1 MPSITGINSGLDTDT
16 IIDAIINAERGD
28 AYLLEIQQAEK
39 QVIINAYQALQAKF
53 LGFNAQLGSLT
64 KSSTFEQA
72 AVNVSDD
79 TILSATGSGRV
90 STGSY
95 TVQVLS
101 LARNHQLV
109 SQGFTDDSLSDFGI
123 GTITIQVGDGSAN
136 EITIDSGNNSLVG
149 IKNAINNAKIGVTA
163 SIINDGTTSN
173 AYRLILS
180 SDNPGTQNEMTV
192 ASSLTGGLNLN
203 YSTAVFDSPEGVSV
217 DSGTSSIMSLGAT
230 AAYTGN
236 ENKIYTFTVAGEG
249 EQTVGT
255 DNITLN
261 WTDGTNSGSIIV
273 TQADA
278 EVELVGVGAD
288 GLTLSMSAGTLN
300 AGDSFEVST
309 FAPLLQEASN
319 AQIALGS
326 SSGGGSPIVVTS
338 DTNTFADLIGGLSIT
353 VSKETDPGESVTI
366 NADLDKDAIKG
377 QITAFIDSYNEIME
391 FIDDQNTYNQDADE
405 VGALFGDSTVWSL
418 KSRLQSAMGGTIAG
432 LDGQFNQLYSIGIRT
447 TGSGV
452 LAITDQSKL
461 DDALENNLDEVIDLF
476 TSAGNSSNQYID
488 FISATSETTVGMSF
502 DIDITQV
509 ATHGR
514 FEGSGVTDLAT
525 SNITL
530 ANSNNRLRLKVDGL
544 LSDEIILTAKT
555 YQSTTELVN
564 EIQTKIDADSK
575 IGNRDV
581 TVEWIDNGDG
591 TGYLQFTS
599 SSYGSTSKIEMET
612 EQTNTA
618 YDILGLTSGTL
629 YEGLDVA
636 GTINGET
643 AEGSGQILTGA
654 EDNEN
659 TEGLKIKVT
668 LSEDQMLLGVD
679 GTITITKGV
688 ASRLKDFVD
697 SITKSIDGTLDRR
710 IKAYQNQYN
719 ELTDR
724 IADIDELLE
733 MRRESLYRQFYEME
747 LVLGELSVQA
757 DYLTQ
762 QLSSLK
768 TNWKGYSND

>member
-1 MPSITGINSGLDTDT
+1 
-16 IIDAIINAERGD
+16 
-28 AYLLEIQQAEK
+28 
-39 QVIINAYQALQAKF
+39 
-53 LGFNAQLGSLT
+53 
-64 KSSTFEQA
+64 
-72 AVNVSDD
+72 
-79 TILSATGSGRV
+79 
-90 STGSY
+90 
-95 TVQVLS
+95 
-101 LARNHQLV
+101 
-109 SQGFTDDSLSDFGI
+109 
-123 GTITIQVGDGSAN
+123 
-136 EITIDSGNNSLVG
+136 
-149 IKNAINNAKIGVTA
+149 
-163 SIINDGTTSN
+163 
-173 AYRLILS
+173 
-180 SDNPGTQNEMTV
+180 
-192 ASSLTGGLNLN
+192 
-203 YSTAVFDSPEGVSV
+203 
-217 DSGTSSIMSLGAT
+217 
-230 AAYTGN
+230 
-236 ENKIYTFTVAGEG
+236 
-249 EQTVGT
+249 
-255 DNITLN
+255 
-261 WTDGTNSGSIIV
+261 
-273 TQADA
+273 
-278 EVELVGVGAD
+278 
-288 GLTLSMSAGTLN
+288 
-300 AGDSFEVST
+300 
-309 FAPLLQEASN
+309 
-319 AQIALGS
+319 
-326 SSGGGSPIVVTS
+326 
-338 DTNTFADLIGGLSIT
+338 
-353 VSKETDPGESVTI
+353 
-366 NADLDKDAIKG
+366 
-377 QITAFIDSYNEIME
+377 
-391 FIDDQNTYNQDADE
+391 
-405 VGALFGDSTVWSL
+405 
-418 KSRLQSAMGGTIAG
+418 
-432 LDGQFNQLYSIGIRT
+432 
-447 TGSGV
+447 V